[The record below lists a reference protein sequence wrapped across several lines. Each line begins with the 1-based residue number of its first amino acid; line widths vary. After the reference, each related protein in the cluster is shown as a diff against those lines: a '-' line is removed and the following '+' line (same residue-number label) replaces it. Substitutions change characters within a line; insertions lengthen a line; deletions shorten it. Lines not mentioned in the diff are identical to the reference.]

1 MPHSTADV
9 PYQEQRFA
17 VGFTS
22 TMSVEIEFKEENF
35 LRSTK
40 RSNQARIVAHTISTQ
55 LSDLI
60 PAFNSRTARVR
71 AFGEQGWMNL
81 TFLVELAEPSTQY
94 ILRLAARGQSQ
105 QHARS
110 RSLPAYEKERLVL
123 ESLADSPFTPTVS
136 AGCTGA
142 FSLAVPGTGSVE
154 FAYLIESYLPL
165 TSAKHLA
172 ESDQRGR
179 ILEQLGFIMRDIH
192 RTPMQGFGLDI
203 DESKGSFIHPTFE
216 SFMAHKL
223 AAIERSPIASSM
235 KDWLTSRVA
244 AFVQINPAPNLFHRD
259 LLGNWGN
266 FLLDATGSV
275 RGIIDWEYAGSGPA
289 FHFEIAALLYV
300 LSRDGHSQERINH
313 DLAAVL
319 RGYGISYKAY
329 LADYERDVQ
338 TIVLLNSVSAILKFQ
353 EVQEK
358 GTSAA
363 EPWRERFADRA
374 QALCS
379 SQYSND
385 RPRHILPNEQN

>member
-1 MPHSTADV
+1 
-9 PYQEQRFA
+9 
-17 VGFTS
+17 
-22 TMSVEIEFKEENF
+22 MSVETEFQEENF
-35 LRSTK
+35 LRATK
-40 RSNQARIVAHTISTQ
+40 RSNQARIVAHTISAQ
-55 LSDLI
+55 LKDLI
-60 PAFNSRTARVR
+60 PAFKSGVTSVR

-81 TFLVELAEPSTQY
+81 TFLVEVAEPPAHY
-94 ILRLAARGQSQ
+94 ILRLAARGPNK
-105 QHARS
+105 QHTRS
-110 RSLPAYEKERLVL
+110 RSIPSYEKERLIL
-123 ESLADSPFTPTVS
+123 ECLEDSPFTPKVH
-136 AGCTGA
+136 ADCTGVFA
-142 FSLAVPGTGSVE
+142 ISIPGSGTVE

-165 TSAKHLA
+165 ASAKQLA
-172 ESDQRGR
+172 ESEQRGR

-203 DESKGSFIHPTFE
+203 DESTQSFVHPTFE

-244 AFVQINPAPNLFHRD
+244 AFVETNPSPCLFHRD

-266 FLLDATGSV
+266 FLLDSTGSV

-313 DLAAVL
+313 DLSAVL
-319 RGYGISYKAY
+319 RGYGISYKTY
-329 LADYERDVQ
+329 LASYDRDVQ

-358 GTSAA
+358 GTSAS

-379 SQYSND
+379 TQYSSD
-385 RPRHILPNEQN
+385 RPRRVPYSKQH

>member
-1 MPHSTADV
+1 
-9 PYQEQRFA
+9 
-17 VGFTS
+17 
-22 TMSVEIEFKEENF
+22 MSVENEFKEENF

-40 RSNQARIVAHTISTQ
+40 RSNQARIIAHTISTQ
-55 LSDLI
+55 LADLI
-60 PAFNSRTARVR
+60 PVFRSGVTSVR

-81 TFLVELAEPSTQY
+81 TFLVEVSEPHRY
-94 ILRLAARGQSQ
+94 HILRLAARGGSTR
-105 QHARS
+105 HTRS
-110 RSLPAYEKERLVL
+110 RSLPSYEKERIIL
-123 ESLADSPFTPTVS
+123 ESLADSPFTPKVS
-136 AGCTGA
+136 AECTGV
-142 FSLAVPGTGSVE
+142 FSLSIPGSGIVE

-165 TSAKHLA
+165 MSAKALA

-203 DESKGSFIHPTFE
+203 QESTSSFVHPTFQ

-223 AAIERSPIASSM
+223 SAIERSPISSSM
-235 KDWLTSRVA
+235 KEWLTSRVA
-244 AFVQINPAPNLFHRD
+244 AFVEINPSPCLFHRD

-266 FLLDATGSV
+266 FLLDETGSV

-300 LSRDGHSQERINH
+300 LSRDGAAPERIDH
-313 DLAAVL
+313 DLSAVL

-329 LADYERDVQ
+329 RADYDRDVQ

-353 EVQEK
+353 EVRQK
-358 GTSAA
+358 GTSSA

-374 QALCS
+374 HALCS
-379 SQYSND
+379 AEYSND
-385 RPRHILPNEQN
+385 RPRRSVGNDRH